1 MTIPNIKIYSDGS
14 CSPNPG
20 PGGWAAVLM
29 FNDGKRIIE
38 LSGYESQATNNRM
51 ELIAAIK
58 ALESLERNARVEM
71 YTDSRYLQRG
81 VTEWLERWQR
91 NGWLTSD
98 GMAIKNI
105 DLWQIL
111 LPLLRCHQVEWFWV
125 KGHGEN
131 KWNKRADE
139 LAAEARNI
147 SNQKPVKNSCIN
159 IYLGVTWKNSTLSGS
174 WVTIL
179 TYDSYLKILYG
190 KEEETTANRLY
201 LTAVIEGL
209 KVLKQVQPVTV
220 YTRSGYLRSGMD
232 AWLESWKNK
241 GWTNTEGKEI
251 SNKLKWL
258 ELYKLKQ
265 VYPISTATYSSKQ
278 SPCFAQEAKELARE
292 LQQLQCVE

>member
-1 MTIPNIKIYSDGS
+1 MTIPNIKIYTDGS

-29 FNDGKRIIE
+29 FNDGKKIIE
-38 LSGYESQATNNRM
+38 LSGHETQATNNRM

-58 ALESLERNARVEM
+58 ALESLERNVRVEM

-81 VTEWLERWQR
+81 VTEWLEKWRR
-91 NGWLTSD
+91 SGWLTSD
-98 GMAIKNI
+98 GMAVKNL
-105 DLWQIL
+105 DLWQSL
-111 LPLLRCHQVEWFWV
+111 VSLLRYHQVRWFWV
-125 KGHGEN
+125 KGHGDN

-139 LAAEARNI
+139 LAAEARNVGNYKQEK
-147 SNQKPVKNSCIN
+147 SSSIN
-159 IYLGVTWKNSTLSGS
+159 FYLGVTWKKSTSSGS

-179 TYDSYLKILYG
+179 SYDSYLKILSG

-209 KVLKQVQPVTV
+209 KVLKKVLPVTV
-220 YTRSGYLRSGMD
+220 HTRSGYLRSGID
-232 AWLESWKNK
+232 AWLESWQKK
-241 GWTNTEGKEI
+241 GWTNTEGEEI
-251 SNKLKWL
+251 SNKLQWL

-265 VYPISTATYSSKQ
+265 VYPISTSTYSSKQ

-292 LQQLQCVE
+292 LQ